1 MDEKKRAELMRAR
14 RLPDYKR
21 MTTCVPEH
29 PEIREYISPGR
40 KVIYTN
46 TAAGA
51 GAKITQLIR

>member
-1 MDEKKRAELMRAR
+1 MNEKKRAELMRAR

-21 MTTCVPEH
+21 MNTHAPEH
-29 PEIREYISPGR
+29 PEILEYISPDR

-51 GAKITQLIR
+51 GAKISKLIK